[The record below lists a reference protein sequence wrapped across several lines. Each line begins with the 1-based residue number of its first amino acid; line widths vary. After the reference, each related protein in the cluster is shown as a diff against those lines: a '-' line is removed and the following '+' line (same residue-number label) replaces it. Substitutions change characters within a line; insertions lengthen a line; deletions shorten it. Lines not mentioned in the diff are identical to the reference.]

1 MSTKIT
7 KSSFHKKGF
16 VFFVALR
23 CFVKN
28 RVLWLLWA
36 LLAAG
41 PSVAA
46 AQDTPA
52 TVRALGEVLKREY
65 IDVEV
70 AAKAD
75 AALQRSLVDGRYAGA
90 STPEALAPLLN
101 RDLQDVTHD
110 KHIFV
115 EVIQPAA
122 PAAPSA
128 PTASPAD
135 ARATRAEAVRRT
147 NAGVR

>member
-1 MSTKIT
+1 MSTKIP
-7 KSSFHKKGF
+7 KHSFGKKGF
-16 VFFVALR
+16 VFFAALR
-23 CFVKN
+23 SFVKS
-28 RVLWLLWA
+28 RLLWLLCA

-41 PSVAA
+41 PSIAA

-75 AALQRSLVDGRYAGA
+75 AALQRSLADGRYSGA
-90 STPEALAPLLN
+90 TTPEALAPLLN

-115 EVIQPAA
+115 EV
-122 PAAPSA
+122 
-128 PTASPAD
+128 
-135 ARATRAEAVRRT
+135 
-147 NAGVR
+147 